1 MGDQEYYNGIIES
14 FRMKKTTTNLNQTE
28 FCMCNGTI
36 YKESL
41 NILYE
46 HPKMFTCLIWTFV
59 ILAIREQILAKK
71 DIFKETKVNFIKF
84 IFGPTLDDILK
95 NTENMQEN
103 DSIKNSEDDQEKY
116 KLYKNST
123 KVAIAPKNIDNEKSK
138 FPSLDQASSIH
149 VNENIYV

>member
-1 MGDQEYYNGIIES
+1 MGDQVYYHGIIES
-14 FRMKKTTTNLNQTE
+14 FRIEKTTNLNQTE
-28 FCMCNGTI
+28 FCMCKGTI
-36 YKESL
+36 YKDSL

-59 ILAIREQILAKK
+59 ILATREQILARK

-95 NTENMQEN
+95 NIENMQEN
-103 DSIKNSEDDQEKY
+103 NSTKNPEDDQEKY
-116 KLYKNST
+116 KFVENS
-123 KVAIAPKNIDNEKSK
+123 KSK

-149 VNENIYV
+149 ANENIYV